1 MEVLLRPKGF
11 FHEITMSGDRQ
22 GEGTIGYNAGMKT
35 KPLTFLLALTFLFL
49 FSGSST
55 SSSLVSLISTE
66 KADPPIPVIGSHFY
80 VGTRDLVNDKFIWRE
95 SDFVPLIPDNTC
107 YLWDIQLDT
116 EMESVQVKEVFI
128 LPSKPKTW
136 GDEEGMNLQ
145 HDNKVSVRQKVIKL
159 EKGTISSRWCVA
171 EGDPTGNHKI
181 DVFVNGVLAKSFS
194 FVVGLK
200 L

>member
-1 MEVLLRPKGF
+1 MNYASFYLYRHLHRSF
-11 FHEITMSGDRQ
+11 TIRTTWNLSG
-22 GEGTIGYNAGMKT
+22 NKT
-35 KPLTFLLALTFLFL
+35 KFTFLLSLTFLFL

-55 SSSLVSLISTE
+55 SSSLVSLVSTE

-200 L
+200 I

>member
-1 MEVLLRPKGF
+1 M
-11 FHEITMSGDRQ
+11 Q
-22 GEGTIGYNAGMKT
+22 YNGRMKT
-35 KPLTFLLALTFLFL
+35 KSLTFLLALTFLFL

-55 SSSLVSLISTE
+55 SSSLVSLVSTE

-80 VGTRDLVNDKFIWRE
+80 VGTRDLVDDKFIWRE
-95 SDFVPLIPDNTC
+95 SDFVPLIPKNTC
-107 YLWDIQLDT
+107 YEWDIQLDT

-159 EKGTISSRWCVA
+159 ENGTISSGWCVA

>member
-1 MEVLLRPKGF
+1 M
-11 FHEITMSGDRQ
+11 
-22 GEGTIGYNAGMKT
+22 
-35 KPLTFLLALTFLFL
+35 

-55 SSSLVSLISTE
+55 SSSLVSLVSTE

-95 SDFVPLIPDNTC
+95 SDFVPLIPKNTC
-107 YLWDIQLDT
+107 YEWDIQLDT

-159 EKGTISSRWCVA
+159 ENGTISSGWCVA

-200 L
+200 V

>member
-1 MEVLLRPKGF
+1 MNK
-11 FHEITMSGDRQ
+11 
-22 GEGTIGYNAGMKT
+22 K
-35 KPLTFLLALTFLFL
+35 LTFLLSLTFLFL

-55 SSSLVSLISTE
+55 ASSVVSLVSN
-66 KADPPIPVIGSHFY
+66 KNADPLIRVISSHFY
-80 VGTRDLVNDKFIWRE
+80 VGTRDSLNDKLIWRE
-95 SDFVPLIPDNTC
+95 SDFVPLIPENIC
-107 YLWDIQLDT
+107 YRWDIQLDT

-145 HDNKVSVRQKVIKL
+145 HDNKVSVKQKVIKL
-159 EKGTISSRWCVA
+159 ENGTISSGWCVA

-181 DVFVNGVLAKSFS
+181 DVFVNGVLVKSFS

>member
-1 MEVLLRPKGF
+1 MNK
-11 FHEITMSGDRQ
+11 
-22 GEGTIGYNAGMKT
+22 K
-35 KPLTFLLALTFLFL
+35 LTFLLSLTFLFL

-55 SSSLVSLISTE
+55 ASSVVSLVSN
-66 KADPPIPVIGSHFY
+66 KNADPLIRVISSHFY
-80 VGTRDLVNDKFIWRE
+80 VGTRDSLNDKLIWRE
-95 SDFVPLIPDNTC
+95 SDFVPLIPENIC
-107 YLWDIQLDT
+107 YRWDIQLDT

-200 L
+200 I

>member
-1 MEVLLRPKGF
+1 MIQLPYSLSKVVVGGAIYRL
-11 FHEITMSGDRQ
+11 
-22 GEGTIGYNAGMKT
+22 GYNHRMKT
-35 KPLTFLLALTFLFL
+35 KQLTFLLALTFLFL

-55 SSSLVSLISTE
+55 SSSLVSLVSTE

-95 SDFVPLIPDNTC
+95 SDFVPLIPKNTC
-107 YLWDIQLDT
+107 YEWDIQLDT

-159 EKGTISSRWCVA
+159 ENGTISSGWCVA

-194 FVVGLK
+194 FVAGLK